1 MFSVPLTEP
10 DASRAAAQADLKPAP
25 LSPGDQVA
33 VVAPASPFDKEKFAR
48 GVAALRSLGLAP
60 EFADEVFARHPAEH
74 GYLAGEDSRRRDEL
88 RAALTN
94 KQSRLI
100 VLARGGYG
108 IMPLLQ
114 GPAPLQPD
122 EVRRDPKLL
131 VGYSDATALHQLWA
145 HAGVPSIHGPMCT
158 QLGEDPE
165 ALERL
170 RGLLFGNKQSGLNV
184 IAWDPMHP
192 PGARGGAAEGVLRG
206 GNLAVLAALC
216 GTPLQPRFAGALVL
230 LEDLNEPPYKL
241 DRLVTQLLLSG
252 ALEGA
257 RGFVVGDLVGPG
269 EPSGGRAEAV
279 ASRLSTLGVPVAF
292 GAPFGHAG
300 RNQPVALGVPHALDA
315 DGGRLTMLQAPT
327 SPAAAW

>member
-1 MFSVPLTEP
+1 VPTTVP
-10 DASRAAAQADLKPAP
+10 APSRASTAAELKPAA
-25 LSPGDQVA
+25 LAGGERVSI
-33 VVAPASPFDKEKFAR
+33 VAPASPFDRDRFQR
-48 GVAALRSLGLAP
+48 GLDALRSLGLTPAHG
-60 EFADEVFARHPAEH
+60 EGLFARHPAEH
-74 GYLAGEDSRRRDEL
+74 AYLAGDDQRRSEEL
-88 RAALTN
+88 RSALAD

-108 IMPLLQ
+108 SMRLLH
-114 GPAPLQPD
+114 GPSPLQPD
-122 EVRRDPKLL
+122 EVRADPKLL

-158 QLGEDPE
+158 QLGEE
-165 ALERL
+165 ASALERL
-170 RGLLFGNKQSGLNV
+170 RALLFDTNKQSGLIV
-184 IAWDPMHP
+184 WEPQRP
-192 PGARGGAAEGVLRG
+192 LGAREGRAEGVLRG

-230 LEDLNEPPYKL
+230 LEDLAEPPYRL
-241 DRLVTQLLLSG
+241 DRLVTQLILSG

-269 EPSGGRAEAV
+269 EPDAGRAEAV
-279 ASRLSTLGVPVAF
+279 AERLSSFGVPVAF

-315 DGGRLTMLQAPT
+315 GRGSLLQLEPPCAPRAREL
-327 SPAAAW
+327 S